1 MPDSSVDVKDLTN
14 IQIESLI
21 KRQITV
27 KINLKKLLSSVKRLL
42 IRKCDTK

>member
-1 MPDSSVDVKDLTN
+1 MKDDLTK
-14 IQIESLI
+14 IQVEGLI

-27 KINLKKLLSSVKRLL
+27 KINLKKLLSSLKRLL